1 MDPTFNASRDIIIRV
16 ADWQRALDFY
26 GSILGL
32 PVVHRAEQLVGFE
45 TGAFCLY
52 LEPGSAHGPV
62 FEFLVPDLPAARARL
77 LAAGCSVLEENPELP
92 RCYLRDPFGMT
103 FNIAQRRAG

>member
-1 MDPTFNASRDIIIRV
+1 
-16 ADWQRALDFY
+16 
-26 GSILGL
+26 
-32 PVVHRAEQLVGFE
+32 
-45 TGAFCLY
+45 
-52 LEPGSAHGPV
+52 V